1 MFSLRQRFVTR
12 LIMVAHVVAAQEL
25 AAQPA
30 PDLKTAPPRATARQL
45 PNSISTDYYKVHGT
59 NAEALL
65 ASMKARQLPNSHA
78 STEWRI
84 HWDYEWEQRP
94 DECILSSFSTRV
106 RVRYTLPQWVDWQRA
121 DKALQDEWKRY
132 FGALGIHESGHAGY
146 GIAAAKEMV
155 RLVNSK
161 EWRAP
166 DRNELKTRID
176 EACNKILREFRAREA
191 AYDKKTDHGR
201 TQGARLMT
209 SPPDPIAPA
218 RLRGTA
224 PSP

>member
-1 MFSLRQRFVTR
+1 LFSIRKRFVTH
-12 LIMVAHVVAAQEL
+12 LVIAVNVVAALEL

-45 PNSISTDYYKVHGT
+45 PNSIRTDYYEVHGT

-65 ASMKARQLPNSHA
+65 ASMKARQPSTSHA

-84 HWDYEWEQRP
+84 NWDYEWQQEP
-94 DECILSSFSTRV
+94 AECILRSFSTRV

-121 DKALQDEWKRY
+121 DKALQGEWKRY
-132 FGALGIHESGHAGY
+132 FGALVIHESGHAGY
-146 GIAAAKEMV
+146 GIVAAKEMV
-155 RLVNSK
+155 RLVNSR

-166 DRNELKTRID
+166 DRNELKARID
-176 EACNKILREFRAREA
+176 EACDKIIREFRAQEV

-209 SPPDPIAPA
+209 IP
-218 RLRGTA
+218 
-224 PSP
+224 